1 MYLEVLE
8 YPESQEVMKDPE
20 WFFIMANDIGNEII
34 GSSAY
39 ARVIDLDEELN
50 KYSLEK
56 YKDELNEYHEK

>member
-8 YPESQEVMKDPE
+8 YPESQEVMEDPE